1 LALKAIQKKSIQM
14 INIEAIIYSYKGKQL
29 KDVIDNLIENTDNK
43 IFITVID
50 QSPLIKDSVFEDR
63 KNIRYRHV
71 IWDSHESPCDMKLN
85 AIHSSA
91 SDYILLLGDNT
102 MVKKSWD
109 TELIGFL
116 DNKKAIV
123 SGMGD
128 SHFKIKDN
136 FSFEIESNYSMS
148 PKISNIFNRD
158 FAFGKAEMLKQFEYP
173 RHLKYHGENETVS
186 LLMYCSGID
195 IYSYCSNL
203 YFLSSESQIEK
214 IYTPFSLVHNY
225 NEFIR
230 LIKHGTS
237 KLINITNHNKRTI
250 KEFID
255 FHGLDIDKIY
265 ELPFEKN
272 DPNYNHD
279 QLAFQAVQGERF
291 IGITRSIR

>member
-1 LALKAIQKKSIQM
+1 MTS
-14 INIEAIIYSYKGKQL
+14 IEAIIYSYKGKQL

-50 QSPLIKDSVFEDR
+50 QSPLTKDYVFEDR

-71 IWDSHESPCDMKLN
+71 VWDSHESPCDMKLN
-85 AIHSSA
+85 SIQSSA
-91 SDYILLLGDNT
+91 SDYILLLGDNV

-109 TELIGFL
+109 TELIDFL
-116 DNKKAIV
+116 NDKKAIV
-123 SGMGD
+123 SGIGE
-128 SHFKIKDN
+128 SYFKIKDS
-136 FSFEIESNYSMS
+136 FSFEIVSTNSMS
-148 PKISNIFNRD
+148 RKISNIFNRD
-158 FAFGKAEMLKQFEYP
+158 FAFGKAETLKQFEYP
-173 RHLKYHGENETVS
+173 RHLKYHGENEAVS
-186 LLMYCSGID
+186 LLLYCSGVD
-195 IYSYCSNL
+195 IYSNASDVYSL
-203 YFLSSESQIEK
+203 ISEGQIEK

-230 LIKHGTS
+230 LIKHGNS
-237 KLINITNHNKRTI
+237 SLINISNHNKRTI

-255 FHGLDIDKIY
+255 FHRIDVDKIY

-291 IGITRSIR
+291 IGVTRSIR